1 MIETRLLDN
10 KVVVHLKGMNKNA
23 TGYYVTLDGET
34 VYSTKRAKLF
44 KMEGYVNPANKRRY
58 YKFSNNGWSWNFTAQ
73 EIKSFLA
80 RVKSELPA
88 EQVLAGVSAGKAL
101 ANRGAYVIGRHRD
114 GKPLE
119 LFHSHNPTLYKQEA
133 EARAMAEKIA
143 QGEPGVKNVLMQD
156 VGEVIAGGL
165 NWS

>member
-10 KVVVHLKGMNKNA
+10 KVVVHLKDMNKNA

-88 EQVLAGVSAGKAL
+88 EQVLAGVVAPASGT
-101 ANRGAYVIGRHRD
+101 RGAYVVGRQRA

-119 LFHSHNPTLYKQEA
+119 LFHSHAPTLFSQEKD
-133 EARAMAEKIA
+133 ARALAEKVA
-143 QGEPGVKNVLMQD
+143 QGEPGVKIVVLQV